1 MSAVSTIPK
10 AMNLLTLFE
19 QSPRDEAALRLRIK
33 SHPQEAREKT
43 RWGELPLHE
52 AAWRGTSVAVV
63 SALLIAY
70 PDGAQIKDNEGV
82 LPLHFAAETDASVDV
97 VSVLLNAYPGGAQ
110 IQDKWGN
117 LPLHQA
123 TCCSNLNID
132 LVSVLLN
139 AYPGGAQIKNQ
150 VGHLPLHK
158 AVCEPNVSVD
168 VVSALL
174 SAYPG
179 GVRVKDND
187 GALALHYAV
196 RYVSHDVIS
205 ALLGAYPG
213 GVRVKD
219 DYGRLPLHT
228 ALDDE
233 FVYDDIVSVV
243 LSAYPGGA
251 QVQDI
256 GDWLPLHYVANTT
269 LKEIDED
276 SCLKI
281 CVELLRVY
289 RAGAQLTNDDGLIPL
304 QVALLNTNPIRD
316 IIIMLYEAHPAG
328 ASVLNDK
335 ERERLTAI
343 VLKGKK
349 HKYATGHHYHAENH
363 AEEASDVDSN
373 YAGAANKR
381 KRGDGGIEHL
391 RKVWE
396 TCKANRDSLI
406 RSWEKCKGL
415 GAIAEKLEKRL
426 TACLDEEKA
435 AFDAYN
441 KLAMES
447 VVWPKRHCSEEAP
460 KQSDGGAEAA

>member
-1 MSAVSTIPK
+1 M
-10 AMNLLTLFE
+10 
-19 QSPRDEAALRLRIK
+19 
-33 SHPQEAREKT
+33 
-43 RWGELPLHE
+43 
-52 AAWRGTSVAVV
+52 V

-70 PDGAQIKDNEGV
+70 PDGARIQDKNGD
-82 LPLHFAAETDASVDV
+82 LPLHYAAEIDASVDV

-110 IQDKWGN
+110 IQDKGGN

-123 TCCSNLNID
+123 TCCYNLNID

-139 AYPGGAQIKNQ
+139 AYPGGAQIKDNQ
-150 VGHLPLHK
+150 GNLPLHYNRNIDVDSVLLNAYPGGAQIK
-158 AVCEPNVSVD
+158 NQAGYLPLHEAVCDLDVSVD

-179 GVRVKDND
+179 GAQVTRK
-187 GALALHYAV
+187 GGTLALHDAV
-196 RYVSHDVIS
+196 RFADHDVIS
-205 ALLGAYPG
+205 ALLGAYPD

-219 DYGRLPLHT
+219 NDGRLPLHT
-228 ALDDE
+228 VLDNE
-233 FVYDDIVSVV
+233 FVHDDRVSVV

-256 GDWLPLHYVANTT
+256 RGWLPLHYLADQAF
-269 LKEIDED
+269 DECDAD

-289 RAGAQLTNDDGLIPL
+289 RAGAQLTNNDGLLPL
-304 QVALLNTNPIRD
+304 QVALQVNENPFRD
-316 IIIMLYEAHPAG
+316 IIIRLYEAHPAG
-328 ASVLNDK
+328 ASVLNDE

-343 VLKGKK
+343 VLEGKK
-349 HKYATGHHYHAENH
+349 HQYATGHNYHAENH

-396 TCKANRDSLI
+396 TCKANRDSLL

>member
-1 MSAVSTIPK
+1 MSAVSTNPK

-19 QSPRDEAALRLRIK
+19 QIPLDEAALRLRIK
-33 SHPQEAREKT
+33 SHPQEAREKD
-43 RWGELPLHE
+43 RWGELPLHK
-52 AAWRGTSVAVV
+52 AACRGTSVAVV

-70 PDGAQIKDNEGV
+70 PDGARIQNQNGE
-82 LPLHFAAETDASVDV
+82 LPLHFAAETNASVDVISVLLNAYPGSAQIQDKWGDLPLHCNLNIDV

-110 IQDKWGN
+110 I
-117 LPLHQA
+117 
-123 TCCSNLNID
+123 
-132 LVSVLLN
+132 
-139 AYPGGAQIKNQ
+139 KNE
-150 VGHLPLHK
+150 VGRLPLHK
-158 AVCEPNVSVD
+158 AVCEPDVSVD

-187 GALALHYAV
+187 GVLALHYAV

-205 ALLGAYPG
+205 ALLSAYPD

-219 DYGRLPLHT
+219 NVGRLPLHA
-228 ALDDE
+228 ALAEE
-233 FVYDDIVSVV
+233 FVDYDIVSVV
-243 LSAYPGGA
+243 LSAYPSGA

-256 GDWLPLHYVANTT
+256 GDWLPLHYVANQAFDE
-269 LKEIDED
+269 LDED

-304 QVALLNTNPIRD
+304 QVALLNTENPFRD

-328 ASVLNDK
+328 ASVLNDE

-349 HKYATGHHYHAENH
+349 HQYAIGHHYHAENH

-391 RKVWE
+391 RNVWE
-396 TCKANRDSLI
+396 TCKANRDSLL
-406 RSWEKCKGL
+406 RSWEKCKGF

-435 AFDAYN
+435 AFDAYS
-441 KLAMES
+441 KMAMES
-447 VVWPKRHCSEEAP
+447 VVWPKRRCSEEAP

>member
-1 MSAVSTIPK
+1 
-10 AMNLLTLFE
+10 MN
-19 QSPRDEAALRLRIK
+19 S
-33 SHPQEAREKT
+33 REK
-43 RWGELPLHE
+43 EISKNIPDP
-52 AAWRGTSVAVV
+52 GTSVAVV

-70 PDGAQIKDNEGV
+70 PDGARIQDKNGD
-82 LPLHFAAETDASVDV
+82 LPLHYAAEIDASVDV

-110 IQDKWGN
+110 IKDNQGN
-117 LPLHQA
+117 LPLHY
-123 TCCSNLNID
+123 NRNID
-132 LVSVLLN
+132 VDSVLLN

-150 VGHLPLHK
+150 AGYLPLHE
-158 AVCEPNVSVD
+158 AVCDLDVSVD

-179 GVRVKDND
+179 GAQVTRK
-187 GALALHYAV
+187 GGTLALHDAV
-196 RYVSHDVIS
+196 RFADHDVIS
-205 ALLGAYPG
+205 ALLGAYPD

-219 DYGRLPLHT
+219 NDGRLPLHT
-228 ALDDE
+228 VLDNE
-233 FVYDDIVSVV
+233 FVHDDRVSVV

-256 GDWLPLHYVANTT
+256 RGWLPLHYLADQAF
-269 LKEIDED
+269 DECDAD

-289 RAGAQLTNDDGLIPL
+289 RAGAQLTNNDGLLPL
-304 QVALLNTNPIRD
+304 QVALQVNENPFRD
-316 IIIMLYEAHPAG
+316 IIIRLYEAHPAG
-328 ASVLNDK
+328 ASVLNDE

-343 VLKGKK
+343 VLEGKK
-349 HKYATGHHYHAENH
+349 HQYATGHNYHAENH

-396 TCKANRDSLI
+396 TCKANRDSLL

>member
-1 MSAVSTIPK
+1 M
-10 AMNLLTLFE
+10 LTLFE
-19 QSPRDEAALRLRIK
+19 QRQHEGLLGLRIK
-33 SHPQEAREKT
+33 SHPQEAREKD
-43 RWGELPLHE
+43 RWGELPLHK
-52 AAWRGTSVAVV
+52 AARRGTSVAVV

-70 PDGAQIKDNEGV
+70 PDGARIQDKNGD
-82 LPLHFAAETDASVDV
+82 LPLHYAAEIDASVDV

-110 IQDKWGN
+110 IKDNQGN
-117 LPLHQA
+117 LPLHY
-123 TCCSNLNID
+123 NRNID
-132 LVSVLLN
+132 VDSVLLN

-150 VGHLPLHK
+150 AGYLPLHE
-158 AVCEPNVSVD
+158 AVCDLDVSVD

-179 GVRVKDND
+179 GAQVTRK
-187 GALALHYAV
+187 GGTLALHDAV
-196 RYVSHDVIS
+196 RFADHDVIS
-205 ALLGAYPG
+205 ALLGAYPD

-219 DYGRLPLHT
+219 NDGRLPLHT
-228 ALDDE
+228 VLDNE
-233 FVYDDIVSVV
+233 FVHDDRVSVV

-256 GDWLPLHYVANTT
+256 RGWLPLHYLADQAF
-269 LKEIDED
+269 DECDAD

-289 RAGAQLTNDDGLIPL
+289 RAGAQLTNNDGLLPL
-304 QVALLNTNPIRD
+304 QVALQVNENPFRD
-316 IIIMLYEAHPAG
+316 IIIRLYEAHPAG
-328 ASVLNDK
+328 ASVLNDE

-343 VLKGKK
+343 VLEGKK
-349 HKYATGHHYHAENH
+349 HQYATGHNYHAENH

-396 TCKANRDSLI
+396 TCKANRDSLL

>member
-1 MSAVSTIPK
+1 MSPPNFS
-10 AMNLLTLFE
+10 LLTLFE
-19 QSPRDEAALRLRIK
+19 QSQHEGLLGLRIE
-33 SHPQEAREKT
+33 SHPQEAKKKD
-43 RWGELPLHE
+43 RWGELPLHK
-52 AAWRGTSVAVV
+52 AACRGTSVAVV

-70 PDGAQIKDNEGV
+70 PDGARIQNKNGE
-82 LPLHFAAETDASVDV
+82 LPLHFAAESDASVDV

-110 IQDKWGN
+110 IQDKRGN

-123 TCCSNLNID
+123 TCCYNLNID

-179 GVRVKDND
+179 GAQVTRK
-187 GALALHYAV
+187 GGTLALHDAV
-196 RYVSHDVIS
+196 RYADHHVIS
-205 ALLGAYPG
+205 ALLGAYPD

-219 DYGRLPLHT
+219 NDGRLPLHT
-228 ALDDE
+228 ALGEEYVHDDK
-233 FVYDDIVSVV
+233 VSVV

-256 GDWLPLHYVANTT
+256 RGWLPLHYVADQAFD
-269 LKEIDED
+269 ECDED
-276 SCLKI
+276 PCLKI

-304 QVALLNTNPIRD
+304 QVALQVNENPFCD

-328 ASVLNDK
+328 ASVLNDE

-349 HKYATGHHYHAENH
+349 HQYATGHNYHAENH
-363 AEEASDVDSN
+363 AEEASDVDVMSNESN

-406 RSWEKCKGL
+406 RSYEKCKGL

-441 KLAMES
+441 KMAIES
-447 VVWPKRHCSEEAP
+447 VVWPKRRCSEEAP
-460 KQSDGGAEAA
+460 KQSDGGAEAS